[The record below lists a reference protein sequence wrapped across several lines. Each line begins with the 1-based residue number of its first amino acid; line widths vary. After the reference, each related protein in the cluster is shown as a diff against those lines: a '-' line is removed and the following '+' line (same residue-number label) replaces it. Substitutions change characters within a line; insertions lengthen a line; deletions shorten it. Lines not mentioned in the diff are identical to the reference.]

1 MFEPYWFLAVAAIA
15 LGLMTVGSVT
25 ARKLSP
31 ENRKI
36 RIRRYAGLGLA
47 IMFFSLPLFRPFVSS
62 TPYSLNKEP
71 RQEAGMTSAEH
82 ELQQNNLIGDLREEI
97 ISLRTDLKTT
107 AEYYSLVIF
116 FLSALL
122 GSTFLSLFLGGST
135 PLLGEAIKEIPE
147 PEKYDLFN
155 KN

>member
-1 MFEPYWFLAVAAIA
+1 MFEPYWLLAVAAIA
-15 LGLMTVGSVT
+15 LVLTTVGSVT

-36 RIRRYAGLGLA
+36 RVRRYAGLGLA

-62 TPYSLNKEP
+62 TPYSLNKEA
-71 RQEAGMTSAEH
+71 RQEAKVTNADR
-82 ELQQNNLIGDLREEI
+82 ELQQNNLIGDLREEV
-97 ISLRTDLKTT
+97 ISLRTDLKNT
-107 AEYYSLVIF
+107 AEYYSLVF
-116 FLSALL
+116 LFLSAVM
-122 GSTFLSLFLGGST
+122 GTTFLSLFLGGST

-155 KN
+155 N